1 MYTIIDHIYIHT
13 TWFKILYDSCQPKW
27 DFKLFQKLMLENQTP
42 PNHFDVE
49 APWDNLSEY
58 NENWDPGFGPTWDP
72 Q

>member
-1 MYTIIDHIYIHT
+1 MI
-13 TWFKILYDSCQPKW
+13 CQPKW